1 MGKAATKNYT
11 MDMCEGPIMKK
22 MLIFAVPLM
31 ASSLLQ
37 LLFNAADIIVVG
49 RFAGDASLAAVG
61 SSSPIVNL
69 LVTLFVGVSVG
80 ANVLVARY
88 FGAKLND
95 QLSETVHTSIA
106 MGIICGAIM
115 TVLGVGGAPVI
126 LRWMQTPEEV
136 LNLAVIYLRTYFC
149 GMIPMMIY
157 NFGAAVLRAIGD
169 TKRPLYYLL
178 SAGVINVV
186 FNLIFVIVF
195 HWGVFGVGLATTI
208 SQCVSAVCVFRC
220 LMKEQEDIRLYPKK
234 IRIHKHKLILILQIG
249 LPAGIQGTLF
259 SVSNIF
265 IQSAINSFGAIVM
278 AGSSA
283 AFNIEGFI
291 FAANNSFYQA
301 AITFTSQNL
310 GAKKYERINRIL
322 IAALVGTVGS
332 GVLFSGIAVL
342 GGPVLLQLYTTSP
355 EVVAAGMVRLGII
368 GVTFTLG
375 GIMDTIAGSLRGLG
389 YSVVPTAVTLLG
401 ACVSRIIWLA
411 TVFQIPAYHTI
422 EMVYIIYPLSWT
434 MTALAHLIT
443 YVIVKKR
450 LNRNI

>member
-1 MGKAATKNYT
+1 MMKETTKKYT
-11 MDMCEGPIMKK
+11 MDMCDGPILKK
-22 MLIFAVPLM
+22 MLLFSLPLM

-49 RFAGDASLAAVG
+49 RFAGDHSLAAVG
-61 SSSPIVNL
+61 SSTPIVNL

-80 ANVLVARY
+80 ANVLAARC
-88 FGAKLND
+88 FGAKQED
-95 QLSETVHTSIA
+95 QLSKTVHTAIG
-106 MGIICGAIM
+106 MGIGCGIIM
-115 TVLGVGGAPVI
+115 TILGIVGAPVI
-126 LRWMQTPEEV
+126 LKWMQTPEEV
-136 LNLAVIYLRTYFC
+136 FDLAVIYLRTYFC
-149 GMIPMMIY
+149 GMIPMMVY
-157 NFGAAVLRAIGD
+157 NFGAAILRGIGD
-169 TKRPLYYLL
+169 TKRPLYYLMT
-178 SAGVINVV
+178 AGVINVI
-186 FNLIFVIVF
+186 FNLVFVIVF

-208 SQCVSAVCVFRC
+208 SQIVSAFCVFRC
-220 LMKEQEDIRLYPKK
+220 LMKEQEMIRLYPKK
-234 IRIHKHKLILILQIG
+234 IRIEKDIMGAILKTG

-259 SVSNIF
+259 SVSNLF
-265 IQSAINSFGAIVM
+265 IQSAINSFGSVVM

-322 IAALVGTVGS
+322 IAALIGTVGS
-332 GVLFSGIAVL
+332 GILFSGVAVL

-389 YSVVPTAVTLLG
+389 YSVVPTVVTLLG
-401 ACVSRIIWLA
+401 ACVSRIIWLS
-411 TVFQIPAYHTI
+411 TIFQLPQYHKI

-443 YVIVKKR
+443 YVIVKRK
-450 LNRNI
+450 IKQ